1 MTRVKGRPRNE
12 EIRKI
17 FCGIVEGVTYSD
29 RCLLK
34 LCKVIEDNK
43 TCSRCILYQF
53 EKMESAKIKRSDIKD
68 IKNIKD
74 MKKGKRRIEAS
85 PEKKLKPIKNK
96 DTIQMYSSQDLIELL
111 GKSERTIREWAQKGK
126 VPARKVGKEWHF
138 PKEEFDRWLS
148 EKGHRADIVPTA
160 DGHSN
165 DVVVTT
171 NTDSQGEDVA
181 PPDQNNEGSP

>member
-1 MTRVKGRPRNE
+1 VTRVKGRPRNE

-17 FCGIVEGVTYSD
+17 FCEVVQGVTYSD

-68 IKNIKD
+68 IKKIKD
-74 MKKGKRRIEAS
+74 MKKGRRRIKAS
-85 PEKKLKPIKNK
+85 PWEKPNPIRNE
-96 DTIQMYSSQDLIELL
+96 DTIKTYSSQDLIELL

-126 VPARKVGKEWHF
+126 IPARKVGKEWRF

-148 EKGHRADIVPTA
+148 EKGHLADIVPTV

-165 DVVVTT
+165 DVVMTT
-171 NTDSQGEDVA
+171 NTASQGEDVA
-181 PPDQNNEGSP
+181 PLDQNNEGSP